1 MLLAIAIGPKQHAR
15 RSAAAMRLIIKKIW
29 EVSLTNAQVQGATD
43 AAAKPPSRPYA
54 LYVLALL
61 AIGNIFNTMDRLAF
75 TLLLEPI
82 KEDLHATDTQM
93 SILSGLAF
101 VLFYTLFGIPIARW
115 ADKWIRKT
123 ILAMGLVGWSI
134 MTMACGLAGNF
145 WQMALVRAGVG
156 IGESA
161 GIPPSLSLITDFF
174 RRRERAQAIA
184 VFQTTA
190 VLAMVIGSPLVGL
203 VASHYG
209 WRVAFFAAGA
219 PGVILG
225 LIVFFTVREPLRG
238 RMDHLDPA
246 PVAAAGS
253 GGASHG
259 HGVELGALGFWGSLK
274 VMFASKSFL
283 VLFIAQV
290 ILGLANGITA
300 TWTPA
305 FMMRVHGIDIPWVTN
320 ILAPTWGASGILG
333 GLAGGFMSANL
344 VRRTQKGEWMILLP
358 AIAMMIG
365 VALQLGFIFGGTVW
379 ISLACGCSASFFMA
393 FKNAP
398 IIAEALESVPTSTRS
413 LAGAMMLIG
422 ASVLGQG
429 FGPLFTGMISDYLL
443 PIMGKADA
451 IRWAFMLAPGLGAIG
466 GLFLLVNTKVFKKTV
481 VAD

>member
-1 MLLAIAIGPKQHAR
+1 MNAKDQAASDVAAR
-15 RSAAAMRLIIKKIW
+15 
-29 EVSLTNAQVQGATD
+29 
-43 AAAKPPSRPYA
+43 PPSRPYA
-54 LYVLALL
+54 LYVLGLL
-61 AIGNIFNTMDRLAF
+61 AIGNIFNTLDRLAF

-93 SILSGLAF
+93 SLLSGFAF
-101 VLFYTLFGIPIARW
+101 VIFYTVFGIPIARW
-115 ADKWIRKT
+115 ADKWVRKT
-123 ILAMGLVGWSI
+123 ILSIGLVGWSI
-134 MTMACGLAGNF
+134 MTMLCGAAGNF

-161 GIPPSLSLITDFF
+161 GIPPSLSLITDYF

-190 VLAMVIGSPLVGL
+190 VLAMVIGSPMVGL
-203 VASHYG
+203 VASLYG

-246 PVAAAGS
+246 PTAAPGAAAG
-253 GGASHG
+253 HG
-259 HGVELGALGFWGSLK
+259 HGVELGAEGFWASLR
-274 VMFASKSFL
+274 VMFASKPFL

-333 GLAGGFMSANL
+333 GLAGGFMSAHL
-344 VRRTQKGEWMILLP
+344 VRKSGKGEWMILLP
-358 AIAMMIG
+358 ALAMMIG
-365 VALQLGFIFGGTVW
+365 VGLQLGFIFGGTVW
-379 ISLACGCSASFFMA
+379 ISLACGCSASFFMS

-398 IIAEALESVPTSTRS
+398 IIAEALEAVPTSTRS

-422 ASVLGQG
+422 ANVLGQG

-443 PIMGKADA
+443 PILGKADA

-466 GLFLLVNTKVFKKTV
+466 GLFLLVNTRVFRKTV
-481 VAD
+481 ADS